1 MIVLYYDLTPNGR
14 KIHMA
19 LEELGLDY
27 SVQWIDV
34 KAGRQ
39 FEPEFTRINP
49 NAKIPA
55 IVDEDGPGGAPIA
68 LFESGAILTY
78 LADKTGR
85 LLPEDLRSRWEA
97 TCWVYWQVANQG
109 PACGNAA
116 HFTQYA
122 PAAGVESDYS
132 KNRFVT
138 EARRCCAVL
147 DERLRNHD
155 YLAGDSFSI
164 ADIACFPWTRVL
176 KAYGIAIDDYPALA
190 AWSAAI
196 SKRPSAR
203 AKVTP
208 PDADAGPPKNLSEE
222 DYIRLFGTAP
232 TTSTSDRHTGT
243 GTGTHFI
250 EQ

>member
-27 SVQWIDV
+27 TVQWIDV
-34 KAGRQ
+34 KNGEQ
-39 FEPEFTRINP
+39 FEPDFVRINP

-55 IVDEDGPGGAPIA
+55 IVDDDGPGGHPVA

-78 LADKTGR
+78 LADKTGQ
-85 LLPEDLRSRWEA
+85 LLPEDPGARWEA
-97 TCWVYWQVANQG
+97 TCWLFWQVANQG

-116 HFTQYA
+116 HFCQYA
-122 PAAGVESDYS
+122 PSAGVEDDYARL
-132 KNRFVT
+132 RFVT
-138 EARRCCAVL
+138 EAKRCCAVL
-147 DERLRNHD
+147 DERLQESRF
-155 YLAGDSFSI
+155 LAGDDYSI

-190 AWSAAI
+190 AWSTSI
-196 SKRPSAR
+196 SARPSAR

-208 PDADAGPPKNLSEE
+208 VREDAGPPKGLSNEA
-222 DYIRLFGTAP
+222 YTRLFGVAP
-232 TTSTSDRHTGT
+232 A
-243 GTGTHFI
+243 
-250 EQ
+250 